1 MLRVFEAFSGYGSQ
15 SIALRNLGIEHEVV
29 AISEID
35 KYAIKAYEAIHG
47 PTLNL
52 GDISKIDVNDIPQH
66 DLFTYSFPCQDLSV
80 AGKQKGLG
88 EGTRSGLLYE
98 CEKVIEHCRPKYLL
112 LENVK
117 NLVGKKFKADFDKW
131 LEYLEGLGYT
141 NYWKVLNAKN
151 YGVPQNRER
160 VFVVSILGEH
170 EPFEWPTPIPLDK
183 CIADILEEQVDE
195 KYYLSEEIQK
205 RFKITNQNK
214 NIIGTTKPDFRT
226 IGQRDLVY
234 NKEGIMGALVATD
247 YKQPKQIA
255 EKPILV
261 GGIGEKNFGKQY
273 RQGNRVYD
281 SNGIAMCLTSQPV
294 GNAGGNSYLYKVDE
308 INQVG
313 MLDIKGNEQVR
324 RVYGDNGIS
333 PTLNTMQGGNRQ
345 PKIITGYIQ
354 QEVKVRKYEVD
365 IEGLKK
371 TLKEA
376 KEKAGITIKE
386 IADTLEVNKTTV
398 EHWFRNDN
406 CFSIPDENIWHNLK
420 ELLNITTD
428 KFDKAL
434 TEFEIKDNEY
444 DMSNRVYHENGISP
458 TLTATGENGA
468 KKIIHYNNK
477 KIELP
482 CIVASRGRNPK
493 NPSSRVAGEPT
504 EQRLEINT
512 NGTSNT
518 ITTVQKDNYAIEESF
533 KIRKLTP
540 RECFRLM
547 GMRDD
552 DIDKIQEAGISN
564 TQQYKLAGNSIVVD
578 VLEAIFKNLFGE
590 E

>member
-15 SIALRNLGIEHEVV
+15 SMALRNLGIEHEVV

-47 PTLNL
+47 PMLNL

-80 AGKQKGLG
+80 AGKQKGLR

-170 EPFEWPTPIPLDK
+170 EPFEFPKPIPLDK
-183 CIADILEEQVDE
+183 CIKDMLEEQVDE
-195 KYYLSEEIQK
+195 KYYLSDELVD
-205 RFKITNQNK
+205 RFKESINK
-214 NIIGTTKPDFRT
+214 DKYPFGKEYKVIGTTVENEEEKGTNSR
-226 IGQRDLVY
+226 GWVY
-234 NKEGIMGALVATD
+234 DINDCISTLTATD

-255 EKPILV
+255 
-261 GGIGEKNFGKQY
+261 
-273 RQGNRVYD
+273 
-281 SNGIAMCLTSQPV
+281 
-294 GNAGGNSYLYKVDE
+294 E

-324 RVYGDNGIS
+324 RVYGDNGVS
-333 PTLNTMQGGNRQ
+333 LTLNTMQGGNRQ
-345 PKIITGYIQ
+345 PKIIEYKG
-354 QEVKVRKYEVD
+354 
-365 IEGLKK
+365 
-371 TLKEA
+371 KE
-376 KEKAGITIKE
+376 
-386 IADTLEVNKTTV
+386 
-398 EHWFRNDN
+398 
-406 CFSIPDENIWHNLK
+406 
-420 ELLNITTD
+420 
-428 KFDKAL
+428 
-434 TEFEIKDNEY
+434 
-444 DMSNRVYHENGISP
+444 
-458 TLTATGENGA
+458 
-468 KKIIHYNNK
+468 
-477 KIELP
+477 IELP
-482 CIVASRGRNPK
+482 CIGASRGRNPE

-518 ITTVQKDNYAIEESF
+518 ITTVQKDNYAIQTDF
-533 KIRKLTP
+533 RIRKLTP

-578 VLEAIFKNLFGE
+578 VLEAIFKNLFKGE
-590 E
+590 

>member
-1 MLRVFEAFSGYGSQ
+1 MDKLRVFEAFAGYGSQ
-15 SIALRNLGIEHEVV
+15 SIALRNLGIPHEVV

-35 KYAIKAYEAIHG
+35 KYAIKAYEAIHE

-52 GDISKIDVNDIPQH
+52 GDISKIKVENIPEH

-214 NIIGTTKPDFRT
+214 NILGTTKPDFRT

-234 NKEGIMGALVATD
+234 NKEGIMGSLVATD

-255 EKPILV
+255 E
-261 GGIGEKNFGKQY
+261 
-273 RQGNRVYD
+273 
-281 SNGIAMCLTSQPV
+281 
-294 GNAGGNSYLYKVDE
+294 

-313 MLDIKGNEQVR
+313 MLDIKGMDCIKS
-324 RVYGDNGIS
+324 VYGADKIS
-333 PTLNTMQGGNRQ
+333 PALTTMQGGNRQ
-345 PKIITGYIQ
+345 PKI
-354 QEVKVRKYEVD
+354 
-365 IEGLKK
+365 
-371 TLKEA
+371 
-376 KEKAGITIKE
+376 
-386 IADTLEVNKTTV
+386 
-398 EHWFRNDN
+398 
-406 CFSIPDENIWHNLK
+406 
-420 ELLNITTD
+420 
-428 KFDKAL
+428 L
-434 TEFEIKDNEY
+434 T
-444 DMSNRVYHENGISP
+444 
-458 TLTATGENGA
+458 
-468 KKIIHYNNK
+468 
-477 KIELP
+477 LP
-482 CIVASRGRNPK
+482 CICASRGRNPE
-493 NPSSRVAGEPT
+493 NPSDRTTGAPT
-504 EQRLEINT
+504 EQRLEFNT
-512 NGTSNT
+512 KGTSNT
-518 ITTVQKDNYAIEESF
+518 ITTVQKDNYVVETTYR
-533 KIRKLTP
+533 IRKLTP

-552 DIDKIQEAGISN
+552 DIDKIQAAGISN
-564 TQQYKLAGNSIVVD
+564 TQQYKMAGNSIVVN
-578 VLEAIFKNLFGE
+578 VLEAIFKELFL
-590 E
+590 

>member
-35 KYAIKAYEAIHG
+35 KYAIKAYEEIHG

-170 EPFEWPTPIPLDK
+170 KPFEWPTPIPLDK

-214 NIIGTTKPDFRT
+214 NIMGTTKPDFRT

-255 EKPILV
+255 
-261 GGIGEKNFGKQY
+261 
-273 RQGNRVYD
+273 
-281 SNGIAMCLTSQPV
+281 
-294 GNAGGNSYLYKVDE
+294 E

-345 PKIITGYIQ
+345 PKIITEYIQ

-365 IEGLKK
+365 IEELKK

-482 CIVASRGRNPK
+482 CIGASRGRNPE

-547 GMRDD
+547 GMRDT

-578 VLEAIFKNLFGE
+578 VLEAIFKNLFKGE
-590 E
+590 QKNVNN